1 MKTAVELLEQVINLV
16 GGDRA
21 AQHGD
26 KFENHQNI
34 AALWNAFLDNRVARE
49 LQASEIALMI
59 ALLKI
64 ARTQTG
70 AFNAD
75 DFLDLAG
82 YAAVAFEC
90 AMQER
95 AEAVEDPTAFK
106 VAPVTGQEALAGRE
120 HFAVK
125 PDPCRS

>member
-1 MKTAVELLEQVINLV
+1 METAVELLRRVTELV

-26 KFENHQNI
+26 KYENHQNI
-34 AALWNAFLDNRVARE
+34 AALWNAFLDNRVAGE
-49 LQASEIALMI
+49 LRASEVALMM

-64 ARTQTG
+64 ARTQSG

-90 AMQER
+90 ALRER
-95 AEAVEDPTAFK
+95 ADLTVTLSPEDVIA
-106 VAPVTGQEALAGRE
+106 AGQKSKRE
-120 HFAVK
+120 F
-125 PDPCRS
+125 DPNQWPYSFNT

>member
-1 MKTAVELLEQVINLV
+1 MESAVALLNRAAALV

-26 KFENHQNI
+26 KYENHQNI
-34 AALWNAFLDNRVARE
+34 AALWNAYLDNRVAGE
-49 LQASEIALMI
+49 LRASEIALMM

-90 AMQER
+90 AVRER
-95 AEAVEDPTAFK
+95 AEAVEDPTTSKA
-106 VAPVTGQEALAGRE
+106 ALVTWPEARADWE
-120 HFAVK
+120 HFAAK
-125 PDPCRS
+125 PDTCRS